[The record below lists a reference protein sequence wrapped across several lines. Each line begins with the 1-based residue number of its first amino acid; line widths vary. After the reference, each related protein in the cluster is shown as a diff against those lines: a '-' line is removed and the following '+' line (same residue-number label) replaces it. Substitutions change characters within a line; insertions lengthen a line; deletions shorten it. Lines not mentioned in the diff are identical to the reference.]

1 VTEADPARYCIACGT
16 ALEIRL
22 VYGRERPVCP
32 ACGRVHFREP
42 KVAAAAL
49 VVADGRVLLV
59 HRVHVP
65 EQGLWTLPAGFVEAD
80 EDPASAAVR
89 ECGEETGLQVRVVG
103 LEDVLFSQEHARG
116 AHIIIVYRAE
126 VVGGS
131 LAAHD
136 DADAAGFFAR
146 DELPPLGFE
155 TTRRVVGRWA
165 AAGG

>member
-1 VTEADPARYCIACGT
+1 MTDSETIRFRTACG
-16 ALEIRL
+16 APLEIRL
-22 VYGRERPVCP
+22 AYGRERPVCP

-49 VVADGRVLLV
+49 VVDDGRVLLV

-80 EDPASAAVR
+80 EDPALAAAR
-89 ECGEETGLQVRVVG
+89 ECEEETGLQVRVLG
-103 LEDVLFSQEHARG
+103 LEDVVYSQEHARG
-116 AHIIIVYRAE
+116 AQIVIVYRAE
-126 VVGGS
+126 VVRGS
-131 LAAHD
+131 LAARD
-136 DADAAGFFAR
+136 DADAAGFFGR

-165 AAGG
+165 AAGD